1 MLPML
6 NKLKEM
12 LFMTAEK
19 PVQPSPS
26 KQEVKQVVNDVLQVP
41 RYPPFD
47 NGVPVITI
55 DQLVETQSE
64 LIGRIKAAFGYTPTE
79 FEDMVM
85 SVIRNYGAYVHL
97 LPATSREHH
106 NNAGGLFRI
115 GLEIGFYSLQAADG
129 KIYSSKETAERRR
142 ALHPKWVYATF
153 VAGLCSEMYL
163 PYTTMTVLS
172 KDGKKWP
179 SVSKPLYDWA
189 VGNGS
194 SNYFIHWTD
203 NISSNNQSWQAS
215 PIYVLSMVLPEHA
228 RDYLNEGNE
237 MIFSS
242 MMNSIAG
249 MSRHSDGNLIG
260 ELVRHYKDMIID
272 KDIKANP
279 AFYGK
284 LTVGSHLA
292 PNVIDIM
299 RELIR
304 DSVWTVNAKNSRIWY
319 TNEGCFVVWGA
330 AFAEISSV
338 MKKRS
343 LAGTPSSA
351 ETMAEML
358 LNSNLIEAQRSGG
371 AYWQITV
378 PNSPKL
384 IETIKIFDPT
394 ILFDKVDIEIPNIS
408 LLNPASVKTSDKQQA
423 TSDVSEV
430 VQPETQK
437 EGANVVV
444 KAPSESKEVPLSAS
458 SAESKTDMPDYKS
471 KPSNAAP
478 VSSTPKP
485 NNAPAQ
491 NSPIVNHKTETN
503 HKQNTQTL
511 SHRNAVTQAVQQQK
525 PAIEIAANAGSTNI
539 IDQVSLEAKRLIN
552 AIKADMKAKKSEH
565 PVWMNARGLVIS
577 RAEFE
582 SHGLPYIK
590 VLDEII
596 SNNWI
601 VRDSE
606 TKKFI
611 HRTEKDGVKI
621 PAYIIN
627 HSIALALG
635 FEDTN
640 A

>member
-19 PVQPSPS
+19 PRQPTVS

-55 DQLVETQSE
+55 DQLVETQTE
-64 LIGRIKAAFGYTPTE
+64 LIGRIKAAFGYTPQE

-106 NNAGGLFRI
+106 NNAGGLFRL
-115 GLEIGFYSLQAADG
+115 GLEIGFYALQAADG

-163 PYTTMTVLS
+163 PYTTMTIMS

-179 SVSKPLYDWA
+179 SVSKRLYDWA
-189 VGNGS
+189 VENGS
-194 SNYFIHWTD
+194 TNYFIHWTD

-292 PNVIDIM
+292 PNVVDIM

-304 DSVWTVNAKNSRIWY
+304 DNVWTVNVKNSRIWY

-338 MKKRS
+338 MKKRNMS
-343 LAGTPSSA
+343 GAPSSA
-351 ETMAEML
+351 ETLAEML
-358 LNSNLIEAQRSGG
+358 LNSNLIEAHRNGG

-378 PNSPKL
+378 PNSPKI
-384 IETIKIFDPT
+384 IETVKIFDPT
-394 ILFDKVDIEIPNIS
+394 ILFDKVSIELPDIS
-408 LLNPASVKTSDKQQA
+408 LLNPRSIAPIAEQVKVESDNNHNDEASYSTNDEPLIPAQTIAEPTPTKQEQKNEKPSDEIKP
-423 TSDVSEV
+423 SEASSITEK
-430 VQPETQK
+430 PAK
-437 EGANVVV
+437 ANVVPIQTPPKTEPV
-444 KAPSESKEVPLSAS
+444 KETIKQEQV
-458 SAESKTDMPDYKS
+458 
-471 KPSNAAP
+471 N
-478 VSSTPKP
+478 TPKP
-485 NNAPAQ
+485 HPNA
-491 NSPIVNHKTETN
+491 IVKQTANTENVVADKT
-503 HKQNTQTL
+503 Q
-511 SHRNAVTQAVQQQK
+511 
-525 PAIEIAANAGSTNI
+525 STNI
-539 IDQVSLEAKRLIN
+539 IDQVSLETKRLIS
-552 AIKADMKAKKSEH
+552 AIRADMKAKKSEH
-565 PVWMNARGLVIS
+565 PVWMSARGLVIS

-582 SHGLPYIK
+582 SHGLPHIK
-590 VLDEII
+590 VLDEMI

-601 VRDSE
+601 VRDPD
-606 TKKFI
+606 TKK
-611 HRTEKDGVKI
+611 HLYKTEKDGEKVSG
-621 PAYIIN
+621 YLVN
-627 HSIALALG
+627 RTIALALG
-635 FEDTN
+635 FEDID

>member
-1 MLPML
+1 ML

-19 PVQPSPS
+19 PVQSSPT

-64 LIGRIKAAFGYTPTE
+64 LIGRIKAAFGYSPAE
-79 FEDMVM
+79 FDSMVM

-106 NNAGGLFRI
+106 NNAGGLFRL
-115 GLEIGFYSLQAADG
+115 GLEIGFYALQAADG
-129 KIYSSKETAERRR
+129 KIYSNKETAERRR

-179 SVSKPLYDWA
+179 SVSKRLYDWA
-189 VGNGS
+189 VENGS

-304 DSVWTVNAKNSRIWY
+304 DNVWTVNAKNSRIWY
-319 TNEGCFVVWGA
+319 TQEGCFVVWNA
-330 AFAEISSV
+330 AFAEISAV
-338 MKKRS
+338 MKKRNMS
-343 LAGTPSSA
+343 GAPSSA

-358 LNSNLIEAQRSGG
+358 LNSNLIEAQRTGS

-394 ILFDKVDIEIPNIS
+394 ILFDKVDIDIPNIS
-408 LLNPASVKTSDKQQA
+408 LLTPQPAKQTVEQPTSRESDKDEKLEQIADQAQVGSQEEQVKPEATNSVSRTDAEPEPAASEEKQPKVTQLPKSNEQQPNA
-423 TSDVSEV
+423 SKVVSN
-430 VQPETQK
+430 
-437 EGANVVV
+437 ANQN
-444 KAPSESKEVPLSAS
+444 
-458 SAESKTDMPDYKS
+458 SAE
-471 KPSNAAP
+471 
-478 VSSTPKP
+478 
-485 NNAPAQ
+485 NN
-491 NSPIVNHKTETN
+491 PIP
-503 HKQNTQTL
+503 TQQIR
-511 SHRNAVTQAVQQQK
+511 HPNAVANKPIQANK
-525 PAIEIAANAGSTNI
+525 PAIEQPVNTDSTNI
-539 IDQVSLEAKRLIN
+539 IDQVSLETKRLIN
-552 AIKADMKAKKSEH
+552 AIKSDMKANKSEH
-565 PVWMNARGLVIS
+565 PVWMSARGLVIS

-582 SHGLPYIK
+582 SHGMPHIK
-590 VLDEII
+590 VLDEMI

-601 VRDSE
+601 VRDPE
-606 TKKFI
+606 TKKHI

-621 PAYIIN
+621 AGYLVN
-627 HSIALALG
+627 HNIALALG
-635 FEDTN
+635 FEDNN